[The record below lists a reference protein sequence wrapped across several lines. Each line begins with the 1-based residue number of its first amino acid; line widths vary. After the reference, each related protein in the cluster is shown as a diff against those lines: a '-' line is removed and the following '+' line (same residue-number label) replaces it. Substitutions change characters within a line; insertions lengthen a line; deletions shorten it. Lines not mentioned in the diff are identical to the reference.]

1 VVEDCV
7 KSMPSKCCSLSEKS
21 TAETKQ
27 QVFAK
32 VSWEAEGE
40 NAAAGEHLENRQG
53 FYIYT
58 EMRKEGESVR
68 VRACLCVC
76 VSRSLRRLLF
86 KQKGTAARQQA
97 EMKVIVL
104 HCTGVTGLFRAC
116 RVRSYA
122 CVGPFKWEMQ
132 RTEC

>member
-1 VVEDCV
+1 
-7 KSMPSKCCSLSEKS
+7 MASKCCSLSEKS

-27 QVFAK
+27 QVFTE

-40 NAAAGEHLENRQG
+40 NAAAGEHLENRRG

-58 EMRKEGESVR
+58 EMRKEGECAR
-68 VRACLCVC
+68 VCLCAC

-97 EMKVIVL
+97 EMKTMVL
-104 HCTGVTGLFRAC
+104 HCTVVMGLFRAC
-116 RVRSYA
+116 RVHSCAY
-122 CVGPFKWEMQ
+122 VGPFKWEMQ